1 MAAAEPTRE
10 YITQPDNTDL
20 GHIPGDYGI
29 PLLGKTFGFI
39 TKPYEM
45 LDEIYK
51 KHGAVSKTSLTFQ
64 KLVVALGPEF
74 IKELTLDSDRVF
86 SSEMGYRGPVGDFFE
101 GGLLTKDF
109 SDHKFHR
116 RIMQT
121 AFKTAAIRNYI
132 DEMNPIIDS
141 ATAKWRADEDF
152 HFYPH
157 VKTLLLDIGAKVFL
171 GLELEGKETKELN
184 QAFLDMGEG
193 TLSVIRKDWPGL
205 TYRKGMNGRR
215 FLEKFFVEL
224 VPKKRGLKGHDM
236 ATYFANETTEDGDL
250 YDDKVVADHLI
261 FLLLAAHDTTTS
273 AITMACSFLAHN
285 QDWQDRLR
293 AEVTALGK
301 DHIDFDDLSN
311 LTDFDNTFKE
321 VLRLHPPVPM
331 MMRRTVRDIEL
342 GGHKIP
348 AHTIIQMSPLY
359 VGRMEE
365 YWSNPHDFDPDRF
378 ARNEHKKHPFQWSPF
393 GGGAHKCI
401 GLHFADMLFK
411 CVLAN
416 LLLNNHISFKPD
428 YKYPANVQHFPFAKP
443 MDNLPL
449 ILKPLT

>member
-1 MAAAEPTRE
+1 MAAAEPSKD
-10 YITQPDNTDL
+10 YLTQKDNTQL
-20 GHIPGDYGI
+20 HNLPGNFGL
-29 PLLGKTFGFI
+29 PLLGKTFSFV
-39 TKPYEM
+39 TKPYAM
-45 LDEIYK
+45 LDELYK
-51 KHGAVSKTSLTFQ
+51 KHGPVSKASLTFQ
-64 KLVVALGPEF
+64 KLVVALGPEY

-86 SSEMGYRGPVGDFFE
+86 SSKMGYRGPVGEFFE
-101 GGLLTKDF
+101 GGLLTRDF

-121 AFKTAAIRNYI
+121 AFKTTAMRGYV

-141 ATAKWRADEDF
+141 AIAKWQTDKDF

-157 VKTLLLDIGAKVFL
+157 VKTLLLDIGAKIFL
-171 GLELEGKETKELN
+171 GLDLEGRETKELN
-184 QAFLDMGEG
+184 EAFLDMIAGS
-193 TLSVIRKDWPGL
+193 LAVIRKDWPGL

-224 VPKKRGLKGHDM
+224 VPKKRGQQGKDM

-250 YDDKVVADHLI
+250 YDDKIVADHLI

-273 AITMACSFLAHN
+273 AITMACSLLAHN

-301 DHIDFDDLSN
+301 DHIEFDDLAK

-321 VLRLHPPVPM
+321 VMRLHPPVPM

-342 GGHKIP
+342 GGYNIP
-348 AHTIIQMSPLY
+348 AHTIIQISPLY
-359 VGRMEE
+359 VHRMDE
-365 YWSNPHDFDPDRF
+365 YWTNPHDFDPDRF
-378 ARNEHKKHPFQWSPF
+378 ARNEHKKHAFQWAPF

-416 LLLNNHISFKPD
+416 MLQKNRISFGPD
-428 YKYPANVQHFPFAKP
+428 NEYPSKLQYFPFAKP
-443 MDNLPL
+443 IDNLPL
-449 ILKPLT
+449 IIEPIA